1 MAIERFID
9 EIGTDLNKFQVT
21 TSSGETYEITL
32 LRKANISQVGTLLN
46 ATKLN
51 ELVDE
56 INSNT
61 ISISQLST
69 VARTGS
75 YNDLTNKPTSLPASD
90 VYAWAK
96 ASTKPS
102 YTASEVGAY
111 SKRETDERFEEFI
124 NEDKDINCNKI
135 TAESFIST
143 KTTIY
148 VGRQEEITIDSQ
160 NGITINNDSVALAKN
175 IPTKLS
181 QLTNDNRNMYM
192 NSASWTNSPQLP
204 SRGLYI
210 LKVSNSNLGG
220 GYINLGLVNY
230 DGNNTYWSVYYGGQN
245 YRVYLTS
252 GGGVNFQQWTGNST
266 ANLSGTTY
274 YYYIKLS

>member
-32 LRKANISQVGTLLN
+32 LRKANISQTGTLLN

-75 YNDLTNKPTSLPASD
+75 YNDLTNKPTLFDGNYNSLTNKPTSLPASD

-96 ASTKPS
+96 ASTKPT
-102 YTASEVGAY
+102 YTASEVGTYTTNEIDA
-111 SKRETDERFEEFI
+111 KLNAKQNVI
-124 NEDKDINCNKI
+124 NSNNKI
-135 TAESFIST
+135 DYLFIKNT
-143 KTTIY
+143 PTIPT
-148 VGRQEEITIDSQ
+148 V
-160 NGITINNDSVALAKN
+160 
-175 IPTKLS
+175 PTKLS
-181 QLTNDNRNMYM
+181 QLTNDNNNVYI
-192 NSASWTNSPQLP
+192 NKTSWTIASALP
-204 SRGLYI
+204 ETGLYLI
-210 LKVSNSNLGG
+210 QVYNTSVSPSF
-220 GYINLGLVNY
+220 INLGVCYFMKSGTMRVASFYAFVGSSLNH
-230 DGNNTYWSVYYGGQN
+230 YYVTVDANGKLTL
-245 YRVYLTS
+245 YL
-252 GGGVNFQQWTGNST
+252 QTGNSVAIISNT
-266 ANLSGTTY
+266 NF
-274 YYYIKLS
+274 YYIKLS